1 MSGKLTV
8 KQAFGINPLVKNCL
22 VFTEEHHLAYSCGHQ
37 IAVINTESK
46 EQAFIAG
53 TATYQHQSLGITAM
67 VVCASKK
74 IIAVAEKVEPAA
86 IVTFYDTHTL
96 KRRRVLTYNELGSH
110 EIKCIAFTEDG
121 RHMLVQGGAPE
132 WNLVLWSIE
141 KTAKVVCSVKIAQSD
156 DTPVHQV
163 SFCPWDPTSII
174 VVGKSILRLF
184 RFVEGQLRQAS
195 LTVRRELSN
204 FISHLWLPDDN
215 LLIGTDAG
223 DIMFIENFE
232 FRGYISTSNG
242 SDDEVR
248 PVHCMAGH
256 GRGFMMG
263 TNNGEIRI
271 YERNEDLK
279 ERYALEDSCT
289 LPHNRGAILAFA
301 VGPDDALVC
310 ATSRHQLVSV
320 VLSNIA
326 GIKDGSAGVENIL
339 TAFHG
344 PNSRGDSSIT
354 GIDVALWKQILVT
367 TGRDGTVRV
376 WNTADKKMELMKQF
390 EEEPI
395 GLSVHP
401 SGLYIAV
408 AFSERILILSLLL
421 DDIHVIRELVA
432 RNCSEIKFSRGGQ
445 YLAAAN
451 GTNLQLY
458 NTYTGVP
465 VGTLRGHNNK
475 IRSIVWMHCDSKI
488 MTVGTE
494 GMVYFWDLFPVN
506 RRPEHFSGSIQIS
519 AGAGPAD
526 GSKVFIA
533 TADKMIKEL
542 DFSAHEA
549 TRIANKGS
557 TLTSAALLGTGGL
570 DGSVQAAQTL
580 DTLGYMCSTMLYDDA
595 RRLLILGTSS
605 EEFPGAV
612 LTTSVHGQ
620 LGHPVE
626 VNAIHSGVITAMC
639 QSRDGSTI
647 ITGDSNGCICLS
659 EFESAAFQKQTV
671 KEGLVSFEFIDEVLI
686 HRSDL
691 EGRKGQIHTLT
702 LKVEE
707 LNQNNEHQLRLKDL
721 EHNDNKAEIE
731 DRYNFQLEAERV
743 KFAELDREKQAIEVS
758 FAQKVKSLERHQ
770 ADELKTIEF
779 KYKTKQNAEENRHR
793 LLVEETEDAHKRWN
807 EENRALVESHQ
818 KYLQELTIEYEEKL
832 LAEQHKQKQL
842 SREKEALKVM
852 FYIIWRYWVYR
863 ILFLLLLPFVV

>member
-1 MSGKLTV
+1 MSGKLAV
-8 KQAFGINPLVKNCL
+8 KQAFGLNPLVKNCL

-46 EQAFIAG
+46 EQAFISG
-53 TATYQHQSLGITAM
+53 TATYQHQSLGITAI
-67 VVCASKK
+67 VVSASKK

-96 KRRRVLTYNELGSH
+96 KRRRVLTYNELGSN
-110 EIKCIAFTEDG
+110 EIRCIAFTEDG

-156 DTPVHQV
+156 DTPVHQI
-163 SFCPWDPTSII
+163 SFCPWDPTTII

-184 RFVEGQLRQAS
+184 RFVEGQLRQAT

-215 LLIGTDAG
+215 LLIGTDSG

-232 FRGYISTSNG
+232 FRGYISTNSG
-242 SDDEVR
+242 FDEETH
-248 PVHCMAGH
+248 PVHCMAAH
-256 GRGFMMG
+256 GRGFMIG
-263 TNNGEIRI
+263 TSNGEIKI

-279 ERYALEDSCT
+279 EKYSLEDSCK
-289 LPHNRGAILAFA
+289 LSGNRGHILAFA
-301 VGPDDALVC
+301 IGPDDALVC

-320 VLSNIA
+320 VLSNMA
-326 GIKDGSAGVENIL
+326 GIKDGSSGVENIL

-344 PNSRGDSSIT
+344 PNNRGDASIT
-354 GIDVALWKQILVT
+354 GIDVAMWKQILVT

-408 AFSERILILSLLL
+408 AFSERIQILSLLL
-421 DDIHVIRELVA
+421 DEIFVVRELVA

-458 NTYTGVP
+458 NTYTGAP

-526 GSKVFIA
+526 GSKVYIA
-533 TADKMIKEL
+533 TTDRMIKEL
-542 DFSAHEA
+542 DFSSHE
-549 TRIANKGS
+549 TTKLSVKGS
-557 TLTSAALLGTGGL
+557 AMASAAAVLGSSAAGL
-570 DGSVQAAQTL
+570 EGAVQAAHTVE
-580 DTLGYMCSTMLYDDA
+580 TMGYVCSTMLYDDA
-595 RRLLILGTSS
+595 RRLLILGTCS

-659 EFESAAFQKQTV
+659 EFENVAFQKQAV

-691 EGRKGQIHTLT
+691 EGRKGQIHALT

-721 EHNDNKAEIE
+721 EHNDNKMEIE
-731 DRYNFQLEAERV
+731 DRFHFQLEAERV
-743 KFAELDREKQAIEVS
+743 KFDELDREKQAIELS
-758 FAQKVKSLERHQ
+758 FGQKVKSLERHQ
-770 ADELKTIEF
+770 ADEMKTIEF

-842 SREKEALKVM
+842 SREKESLKVKLTCN
-852 FYIIWRYWVYR
+852 FCGLKTGV
-863 ILFLLLLPFVV
+863 F